1 MVQIINFLK
10 EYESESQYVAQAG
23 PESQQSFYL
32 RLLTAEIKNV
42 FLWPETYFNS
52 KNYSYEKLKNI
63 IGINLI
69 RKANIVKYTYTY
81 MS

>member
-1 MVQIINFLK
+1 MT
-10 EYESESQYVAQAG
+10 
-23 PESQQSFYL
+23 
-32 RLLTAEIKNV
+32 R
-42 FLWPETYFNS
+42 
-52 KNYSYEKLKNI
+52 NYSYEKIKNI